1 MSSNDVTVIHGG
13 WIVGF
18 DGEAHRII
26 KDGVVVVR
34 GDVIEHVGKS
44 WAGEAANEI
53 DARGDLVIPGLINMH
68 CHVGAHAGDRMVF
81 DGGRRD
87 LLRSGFLNYCTAKG
101 INGPTIHDHETP
113 EAGIRFSL
121 ASLLKCGATTVVDMG
136 GEPGGTTDDGGMG
149 PMVEAAGELGI
160 RLYTSPGF
168 ASAHHY
174 FDQGGRHRMQWDEE
188 AGLRGLA
195 RAVDFIQKYD
205 GAFDG
210 RFRGILVPLEYHTA
224 THDLLRRTKEAA
236 EALGVG
242 ITTHCAESVLEV
254 QDSIRETGRTPVSM
268 LHDLGF
274 LGPEVVLGHVL
285 YTSGHSQIAFPFGDD
300 LAKLASSGATVAH
313 CPLVFAR
320 RGLYL
325 ESLQRYHDAGVN
337 LAIGTDSY
345 PQDIL
350 GELKFA
356 ALMGKVADHNQEDAA
371 TRDIFDAA
379 TLAGARALDRP
390 DLGRLAPGAQADIVV
405 CDFARL
411 RAGPFLD
418 PIKALIQ
425 CCDGEAVKHVMVQGH
440 MLVEDGR
447 LTAWDEDKLLADVRQ
462 STDRAWS
469 RFADYWPENEQI
481 DEVFPAAYEPWEG
494 APDPSGG

>member
-1 MSSNDVTVIHGG
+1 MSGSDVTVIHGG

-18 DGEAHRII
+18 DGEKHRII
-26 KDGVVVVR
+26 RDGVVVVR
-34 GDVIEHVGKS
+34 GDVIEHVGKD
-44 WAGEAANEI
+44 WRGEADNEI
-53 DARGDLVIPGLINMH
+53 DARRDLVIPGLINMH

-87 LLRSGFLNYCTAKG
+87 LFRSGFLNYCTAKG
-101 INGPTIHDHETP
+101 VNGPTIHDHETP

-136 GEPGGTTDDGGMG
+136 GELGGGAASDGMG
-149 PMVEAAGELGI
+149 PMVESAGELGI

-168 ASAHHY
+168 ASARHY
-174 FDQGGRHRMQWDEE
+174 FDQGGRHRMHWDEA
-188 AGLRGLA
+188 AGLRGLET
-195 RAVDFIQKYD
+195 AVEFIRQYD

-224 THDLLRRTKEAA
+224 SHELLRRTKEAA
-236 EALGVG
+236 KDLGVG
-242 ITTHCAESVLEV
+242 ITTHCAESIIEV

-285 YTSGHSQIAFPFGDD
+285 YTSGHSQIAFPYGDD

-325 ESLQRYHDAGVN
+325 ESLQRYRDAGVN

-356 ALMGKVADHNQEDAA
+356 ALMGKVADHNQEHAT

-379 TLAGARALDRP
+379 TLAGARALGRP

-405 CDFARL
+405 CDFGRL
-411 RAGPFLD
+411 RSGPFLD

-425 CCDGEAVKHVMVQGH
+425 SCDGEAVKHVMVQGR

-447 LTAWDEDKLLADVRQ
+447 LTVWDEDRLLAEVRG
-462 STDRAWS
+462 STDRAWA
-469 RFADYWPENEQI
+469 RFADYWPENEPI
-481 DEVFPAAYEPWEG
+481 EEIFPAAYEAWQG
-494 APDPSGG
+494 APDPTVR

>member
-1 MSSNDVTVIHGG
+1 MSGGDVTVIHGG

-18 DGEAHRII
+18 DGAKHRII

-34 GDVIEHVGKS
+34 GDIIEHVGKT
-44 WAGEAANEI
+44 WRGKADNEI
-53 DARGDLVIPGLINMH
+53 DARHDLVIPGLINMH

-87 LLRSGFLNYCTAKG
+87 LFRSGFLNYCTAKG
-101 INGPTIHDHETP
+101 VNGPTIHDHETP

-136 GEPGGTTDDGGMG
+136 GELGGGAASDGMG
-149 PMVEAAGELGI
+149 PMVELAGELGI
-160 RLYTSPGF
+160 RLYTSPGY

-174 FDQGGRHRMQWDEE
+174 FDQGGRHRMQWDEA
-188 AGLRGLA
+188 AGLRGLE
-195 RAVDFIQKYD
+195 RAVAFIRQYD
-205 GAFDG
+205 GAFGG
-210 RFRGILVPLEYHTA
+210 RFRGILVPLEYHTT
-224 THDLLRRTKEAA
+224 THELLRRTKEAA
-236 EALGVG
+236 KDLGVG
-242 ITTHCAESVLEV
+242 ITTHCAESIIEV

-268 LHDLGF
+268 LHDLDF

-285 YTSGHSQIAFPFGDD
+285 YTSGHSQIAFPYGDD

-320 RGLYL
+320 RGLFL
-325 ESLQRYHDAGVN
+325 ESLQRYRDAGVN

-356 ALMGKVADHNQEDAA
+356 ALMGKVADHDQEHAS

-390 DLGRLAPGAQADIVV
+390 DLGRLAPGAQADIASSAISGD
-405 CDFARL
+405 CA
-411 RAGPFLD
+411 
-418 PIKALIQ
+418 
-425 CCDGEAVKHVMVQGH
+425 QG
-440 MLVEDGR
+440 R
-447 LTAWDEDKLLADVRQ
+447 S
-462 STDRAWS
+462 STPS
-469 RFADYWPENEQI
+469 RR
-481 DEVFPAAYEPWEG
+481 
-494 APDPSGG
+494 